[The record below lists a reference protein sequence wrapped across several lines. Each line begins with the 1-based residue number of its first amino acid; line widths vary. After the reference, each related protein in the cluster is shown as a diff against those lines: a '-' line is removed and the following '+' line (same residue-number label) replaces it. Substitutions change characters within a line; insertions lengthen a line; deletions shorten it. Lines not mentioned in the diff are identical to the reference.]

1 MTPTLMSTDS
11 TSGPLFVVGIWR
23 SGTSLLYT
31 LLNQHPQIALLYEG
45 ELSVMRPL
53 FSSGRAKRDWIE
65 RWDFWNQGPSR
76 HGIDGSGIPPG
87 LDIRSATEAVC
98 KQYADRKGASIWGC
112 KSPQYYDCL
121 PQLAG
126 EFPNAKF
133 IAIWRDPTA
142 ICRSIVRAAARSH
155 YFARRGMI
163 LRALL
168 GVEELKRGCDQ
179 LIRQGTRVH
188 QLHYEDLVRDPA
200 AEMTAICRFLE
211 IPFDS
216 RMLSLEDADR
226 SAIYVSEHHSLV
238 NGKGIVSSARR
249 PEALSP
255 SAKRK
260 IQRYI
265 RLWKDR
271 SGGTW
276 PVHPEQLDSNVGT
289 PGGFELWRDRILFFW
304 FARYDSLVLL
314 IYSFLPLFI
323 LSGYRSIRDR
333 VTPVNQ
339 FEATSEHLP

>member
-1 MTPTLMSTDS
+1 M
-11 TSGPLFVVGIWR
+11 
-23 SGTSLLYT
+23 
-31 LLNQHPQIALLYEG
+31 
-45 ELSVMRPL
+45 MRPL
-53 FSSGRAKRDWIE
+53 FSSGRAKRDWLK

-76 HGIDGSGIPPG
+76 HGIDGSEIPPG

-112 KSPQYYDCL
+112 KSPQYYDCM

-133 IAIWRDPTA
+133 IVIWRDPTA
-142 ICRSIVRAAARSH
+142 ICSSIVRAAAGSH

-168 GVEELKRGCDQ
+168 GLDELKRGCDQ
-179 LIRQGTRVH
+179 LNRQGTLLH

-200 AEMTAICRFLE
+200 AEMTAICRFLK
-211 IPFDS
+211 IPFDP

-226 SAIYVSEHHSLV
+226 SAIYLAEHHSLV

-249 PEALSP
+249 PESLTP

-271 SGGTW
+271 SGGKW
-276 PVHPEQLDSNVGT
+276 PVHPEQSESSIGV
-289 PGGFELWRDRILFFW
+289 PGVLELWRDRILFFW
-304 FARYDSLVLL
+304 LARYDSLVLL
-314 IYSFLPLFI
+314 IYSFLPLFV

-333 VTPVNQ
+333 VTAVNQ
-339 FEATSEHLP
+339 FETTSQHLP

>member
-1 MTPTLMSTDS
+1 MSTDPN
-11 TSGPLFVVGIWR
+11 SGPLFVVGMWR

-45 ELSVMRPL
+45 ELPVMRPL
-53 FSSGRAKRDWIE
+53 FYSGRAKSDWLE

-76 HGIDGSGIPPG
+76 HGIDGSKIPPG

-98 KQYADRKGASIWGC
+98 KQYAERKGASIWGC

-133 IAIWRDPTA
+133 IVIWRDPTP
-142 ICRSIVRAAARSH
+142 ICGSIVRAAAGSH

-168 GVEELKRGCDQ
+168 GLEELKRGCDQ
-179 LIRQGTRVH
+179 LARQGTQLH

-200 AEMTAICRFLE
+200 PEMKAICSFLR

-226 SAIYVSEHHSLV
+226 SAIFVDEHHSLV
-238 NGKGIVSSARR
+238 NGKGIVNSARR
-249 PEALSP
+249 PDSLTP
-255 SAKRK
+255 SANRK

-271 SGGTW
+271 SRGKW
-276 PVHPEQLDSNVGT
+276 PVYPSRQPDTGVGS
-289 PGGFELWRDRILFFW
+289 PGLFEIWRDRISYFW
-304 FARYDSLVLL
+304 LARYDSMVLL
-314 IYSFLPLFI
+314 LYSFLSLG
-323 LSGYRSIRDR
+323 LLRGYRAIRSRGTAVD
-333 VTPVNQ
+333 Q
-339 FEATSEHLP
+339 LEATSPASTLK